1 MCNMMKTDLSIK
13 RTTNMSE
20 IIRRLSNFLLSE
32 NNTRSITLNPGYR
45 ISFFIY
51 CCLMKLKMLI
61 FFSFN
66 FIVIDCEPEACNF
79 IKKEILT

>member
-13 RTTNMSE
+13 RTTNMYE
-20 IIRRLSNFLLSE
+20 IIRRFSNFLLSE
-32 NNTRSITLNPGYR
+32 NNTRSITLNSGYR
-45 ISFFIY
+45 ISLFIY

-66 FIVIDCEPEACNF
+66 FIVMV
-79 IKKEILT
+79 KKTSISKTVT